1 MNKIARIGLVCGLL
15 VVGQAS
21 VWAQANLS
29 AQQAEAQKRRAEL
42 QQRIGQLHK
51 TIEST
56 QSNKK
61 DATQALR
68 NIEVRISTTDRELD
82 ALQQRHDQVQS
93 HLSGLQVQIKEQQYQ
108 QSEGRRRLAEQLR
121 AQYANGLSPWAALLS
136 GNDPQEIQRELG
148 YLSYINQA
156 QAKQVREL
164 QQGLERLQQLRAA
177 VVKNEA
183 ELTQLTQKAE
193 AQKQQLQ
200 LQQAEREQ
208 VLNTIESQLVAQQ
221 KEAQI
226 LAGNEARLGQLITGL
241 EQEIARQAELRRQ
254 AEERRRAEEARR
266 QAEETRRLA
275 EQKRLQEER
284 RQQALVAEQQRLAA
298 AQLEAEQLR
307 QRQQQAE
314 ASQNEVE
321 LAALRQAQLERDQQL
336 AAEREAARK
345 EEERWYALAHT
356 PAQPAQPVQLK
367 PVETTPQVAVVD
379 EPVGGFKGLRKGAP
393 PPVRGEQ
400 LGMFGGQRPDG
411 GTWRGI
417 VLRAPAGTPVKAIAA
432 GQVVFANWM
441 SGFGNLLIL
450 DHGEG
455 FLSVYGNNQSVLK
468 QVGDLVSAGEAVA
481 RVGATGG
488 QVEPGVYLE
497 IRHKGQPV
505 NPQLWLSK

>member
-1 MNKIARIGLVCGLL
+1 MKKTVRIGLVGGLFFL
-15 VVGQAS
+15 AQAS
-21 VWAQANLS
+21 VWAQTNLS
-29 AQQAEAQKRRAEL
+29 AQQAEAQKRRTEL

-61 DATQALR
+61 DAAQALR
-68 NIEVRISTTDRELD
+68 DVEVRISTTDRELEV
-82 ALQQRHDQVQS
+82 LQQRHEQVQR
-93 HLSGLQVQIKEQQYQ
+93 HLSELQIQIKEQQYQ
-108 QSEGRRRLAEQLR
+108 QSEGSRRLAEQLR

-136 GNDPQEIQRELG
+136 GSDPQEVQRELG
-148 YLSYINQA
+148 YLGYINQA
-156 QAKQVREL
+156 QANQVREL

-177 VVKNEA
+177 VVKNET
-183 ELTQLTQKAE
+183 ELTQLTQKTE

-200 LQQAEREQ
+200 QQQAEREL
-208 VLNTIESQLVAQQ
+208 VLSRVETQLATQQ
-221 KEAQI
+221 KEAQT
-226 LAGNEARLGQLITGL
+226 LANNEVRLGQLITGL
-241 EQEIARQAELRRQ
+241 EKEIARQAELRRQ
-254 AEERRRAEEARR
+254 AEERKRVEEA
-266 QAEETRRLA
+266 RRLA

-284 RQQALVAEQQRLAA
+284 RQQALLAEQQRLAA

-307 QRQQQAE
+307 QRQQQAQ
-314 ASQNEVE
+314 ASQNETE

-336 AAEREAARK
+336 AAERDAARK

-356 PAQPAQPVQLK
+356 PAQSAPVAPKPVQAAP
-367 PVETTPQVAVVD
+367 PVVAVA

-468 QVGDLVSAGEAVA
+468 QVGDLVSTGDAVA

-497 IRHKGQPV
+497 IRQQGQPV